1 MNSYRKMM
9 QKTLSGLALILFLA
23 ACQSTINEQIVLFYE
38 GAPSSTFTP
47 TYFRLYHNQANIFVT
62 WSDDN
67 VDLPNDYSWRQVKLE
82 VESGFSVE
90 KLLFTPYLDDL
101 MLAYTVSD
109 GEYKVSNVSR
119 IDGQTL
125 EPVWNAI
132 VPAFNM
138 GVPAIQEQHI
148 YVTSI
153 GFIGKINV
161 ETGEYVW
168 KHDELWQRNDG
179 GYNSFALPIFDGE
192 QVIFEEHPDAGAFY
206 GRPAKRIIVDL
217 ISGEI
222 LYIDAETP
230 VP

>member
-1 MNSYRKMM
+1 M
-9 QKTLSGLALILFLA
+9 QKILFGFTLILFLA
-23 ACQSTINEQIVLFYE
+23 ACESSTNEQIALFYE
-38 GAPSSTFTP
+38 SAPSNTFTP
-47 TYFRLYHNQANIFVT
+47 TYFRLYHNQANILVT

-67 VDLPNDYSWRQVKLE
+67 VDLPNDYFWKQVKLD
-82 VESGFSVE
+82 VESGFVVD
-90 KLLFTPYLDDL
+90 KLLFTPYHDDL

-109 GEYKVSNVSR
+109 GEYKTSYVSR

-138 GVPAIQEQHI
+138 GVPAIQKQYI

-168 KHDELWQRNDG
+168 KHEDLWQRNDG
-179 GYNSFALPIFDGE
+179 GYNSFALPILNGE

-206 GRPAKRIIVDL
+206 GRQAKRIIVN
-217 ISGEI
+217 SSNGEI
-222 LYIDAETP
+222 LYIDAETS